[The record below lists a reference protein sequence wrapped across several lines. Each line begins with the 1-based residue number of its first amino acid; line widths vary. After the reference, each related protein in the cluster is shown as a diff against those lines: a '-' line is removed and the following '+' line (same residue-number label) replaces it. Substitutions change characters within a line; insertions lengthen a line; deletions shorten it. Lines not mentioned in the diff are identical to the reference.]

1 MRSPFSFIT
10 RPINGKRY
18 TNSKE
23 IEGVDVITSTSEED
37 HPSSTREAED
47 IALPLG
53 YEGPIEVGDT
63 LLVHHTVFKFYNDMK
78 GRQQSGKSFFRD
90 DLFFVDTEQFYM
102 YRHDGEWHAYDRY
115 CFVQPVA
122 PEDWILM
129 KPLKEEPLT
138 GIMRYPNE
146 ALTSMGVKA
155 GDKVTFKPD
164 SEYEFSVDGEKMY
177 RMYDHQITTILD
189 GV

>member
-37 HPSSTREAED
+37 HTSSTREAEV

-63 LLVHHTVFKFYNDMK
+63 LLVHHNVFKFYNDMR
-78 GRQQSGKSFFRD
+78 GRRRSGKSYFKD
-90 DLFFVDTEQFYM
+90 DLFFVDLEQFYA
-102 YRHDGEWHAYDRY
+102 YKKDGTWYSYDRY
-115 CFVQPVA
+115 CFVKPVPA
-122 PEDWILM
+122 TESYIY
-129 KPLKEEPLT
+129 KPFSEEPLV
-138 GIMRYPNE
+138 GLVKISNDY
-146 ALTSMGVKA
+146 LISKGVNN
-155 GDKVTFKPD
+155 GDRISFKPE
-164 SEYEFSVDGEKMY
+164 SEYEFDIDGEKLY
-177 RMYDHQITTILD
+177 RMYDHQITMKL
-189 GV
+189 

>member
-1 MRSPFSFIT
+1 
-10 RPINGKRY
+10 
-18 TNSKE
+18 
-23 IEGVDVITSTSEED
+23 
-37 HPSSTREAED
+37 
-47 IALPLG
+47 
-53 YEGPIEVGDT
+53 
-63 LLVHHTVFKFYNDMK
+63 
-78 GRQQSGKSFFRD
+78 
-90 DLFFVDTEQFYM
+90 M

-146 ALTSMGVKA
+146 ALTSMGVKV